1 MNFPEPKCSFHVVF
15 WSSLSLTFVLQK
27 WHLSF
32 LLYFSNF
39 MAPACQ
45 KGAWNLNCWPT
56 LFSLCCFW
64 YCELFFQLC
73 NWQLFSVSL
82 LYPTFLQLLVLHTF
96 YRHLSP
102 DYNRPRYT
110 LQLHLFLN
118 IPMHWLEL
126 FGCLW
131 NRVVSLEC
139 SGVVVEEG
147 GSLSDLQHSAKKTF
161 IVNLEGLWK
170 LCLLQGSI
178 FHTGNIS
185 VHLPE
190 RNMDK
195 EFHYHTPRIPS
206 KLCGSTGVKIYSVT

>member
-1 MNFPEPKCSFHVVF
+1 
-15 WSSLSLTFVLQK
+15 
-27 WHLSF
+27 
-32 LLYFSNF
+32 
-39 MAPACQ
+39 
-45 KGAWNLNCWPT
+45 
-56 LFSLCCFW
+56 
-64 YCELFFQLC
+64 
-73 NWQLFSVSL
+73 